1 MKPADKIKKLIKNA
15 NLKVSPDADSRI
27 LADALAEM
35 KLLKSAKH
43 KPNIWRI
50 IMKSKIAKIATAAAI
65 ILVAVFVIFFANNNT
80 ERIDNQI
87 SYSQKTPAVSTS
99 LLSLNA
105 AFKHGGLEEV
115 EQLCE
120 KAFEVSGP
128 LSNGIDLLDVFKE
141 SNGS

>member
-1 MKPADKIKKLIKNA
+1 MKPADKMKKLIKNS

-35 KLLKSAKH
+35 KLLKSAKLYR
-43 KPNIWRI
+43 NTWAVIYN
-50 IMKSKIAKIATAAAI
+50 SKLSRLTAAAI
-65 ILVAVFVIFFANNNT
+65 ILVAVFVIFFANNNS
-80 ERIDNQI
+80 EKIDNQI
-87 SYSQKTPAVSTS
+87 SDLQKTPAVSTS
-99 LLSLNA
+99 LLSLNT

-128 LSNGIDLLDVFKE
+128 LSNGIELLDVFKE